1 MARSMFFLETH
12 FTAFVISDYPHYWHR
27 VLLWNRKNSV
37 GKAEFN
43 RTEYVPLHNE
53 IFNDNLMIYFSLKM
67 KS

>member
-12 FTAFVISDYPHYWHR
+12 FTAFVISDYPRYWHR

-53 IFNDNLMIYFSLKM
+53 IF
-67 KS
+67 